1 MTASKQ
7 QIGRAIWSIAILSG
21 VLFYVLYPDQFTANK
36 IAASFSQHHDLAI
49 LAYLLVSVTR
59 GLFLL
64 PSTPFVLA
72 GVLLFPEDLPV
83 VFLISMTGVLAGSAI
98 VYLFSDALGFSDS
111 LRGRYQR
118 LYPWVAEKMTRHGTP
133 IVIGWAFFPW
143 VPTDLISC
151 IAGATKMGF
160 WRFLLA
166 IGIGESVLVAAYIF
180 TGQAIFPWL
189 MSYAST
195 P

>member
-21 VLFYVLYPDQFTANK
+21 VLFYVLYPDQFTAHK

-49 LAYLLVSVTR
+49 LTYLLVSVTR

-72 GVLLFPEDLPV
+72 GVLLFPKDLPV
-83 VFLISMTGVLAGSAI
+83 VFLISMTGVLSGSAI
-98 VYLFSDALGFSDS
+98 VYLFSDALGFSES
-111 LRGRYQR
+111 LKGHYKR
-118 LYPWVAEKMTRHGTP
+118 LYPWVEEKMTRHGTP
-133 IVIGWAFFPW
+133 IVIGWAFFPG

-151 IAGATKMGF
+151 IAGTTKMEF
-160 WRFLLA
+160 WRFLIA
-166 IGIGESVLVAAYIF
+166 ITIGESVLVAAYIF
-180 TGQAIFPWL
+180 TGQALFPWL
-189 MSYAST
+189 MSHV
-195 P
+195 